1 MRTATVERN
10 TKETQIAATL
20 CLDGG
25 EVAVSTGNGFF
36 DHMLTAFAVHGG
48 FGLQLTVQGDLEV
61 DTHHTVEDTGIVLGQ
76 ALRRALG
83 DFGGIARYGSFAV
96 PMDESLARCDLDL
109 SNRPFLVFRATFQQ
123 ERCGDY
129 ETCVTEEFW
138 RAFAVNA
145 GITLHI
151 DVPYG
156 TNAHHQIEA
165 VFKAVGH
172 ALHEAVHRRNGQIS
186 GIVKILIQLLQP
198 LLQRLV
204 LQAAGDETLFR
215 DLSQGQRPVRLRCA
229 GSHCLKALHGHGEH
243 AVLHLTVLEPV
254 GGLRF
259 GGGDEHQLAAG
270 QGGAGTGFDGQGAQ
284 GAWDKSG
291 F

>member
-25 EVAVSTGNGFF
+25 KVAVSTGNGFF

-48 FGLQLTVQGDLEV
+48 FGLQLTVQGDLKV

-83 DFGGIARYGSFAV
+83 DFSGIARYGSFAV

-172 ALHEAVHRRNGQIS
+172 ALHGAV
-186 GIVKILIQLLQP
+186 QP
-198 LLQRLV
+198 T
-204 LQAAGDETLFR
+204 G
-215 DLSQGQRPVRLRCA
+215 G
-229 GSHCLKALHGHGEH
+229 
-243 AVLHLTVLEPV
+243 AVLSTKGVL
-254 GGLRF
+254 
-259 GGGDEHQLAAG
+259 
-270 QGGAGTGFDGQGAQ
+270 
-284 GAWDKSG
+284 
-291 F
+291 